1 MSTKVCFVSRKFE
14 LKALSRQVIKICPD
28 VNLLESLQECQSLL
42 EVVQKGLSNY
52 LEMKRRIF
60 PRFYFLSD
68 EELLEIL
75 AQAKNVQAVQP
86 HLRKCFENIQ
96 EVRFEEDLQ
105 ITRMYSAER
114 EEVVL
119 DPPMYPLRSVE
130 FWLGDLETVM
140 RTTIRNI
147 IGTALLVIDVIPRKA
162 WVYMWPGQVTLCCGQ
177 TYWTAQVEN
186 GIRTKTLSDYYQRL
200 LAHVRHRVAENESI
214 INKYL
219 ATFPSVIRYDDASF
233 VLSLARS

>member
-1 MSTKVCFVSRKFE
+1 M
-14 LKALSRQVIKICPD
+14 KICPD
-28 VNLLESLQECQSLL
+28 NSLLESLRECQSLL

-52 LEMKRRIF
+52 LEVKRKIF

-68 EELLEIL
+68 DELLEIL
-75 AQAKNVQAVQP
+75 AQAKKVQAVQP

-119 DPPMYPLRSVE
+119 HPPMYPLRSVE
-130 FWLGDLETVM
+130 YWLGDLETVM
-140 RTTIRNI
+140 RNTIRKI
-147 IGTALLVIDVIPRKA
+147 IEKALSVVKEIPRKI

-186 GIRTKTLSDYYQRL
+186 GIRTKTLLNYYQEL
-200 LAHVRHRVAENESI
+200 LGHVRYNSMNRC
-214 INKYL
+214 NKI
-219 ATFPSVIRYDDASF
+219 VN
-233 VLSLARS
+233 